1 MSADSW
7 QRCPICHNRPD
18 EYPNGIEHL
27 YGKLPLAEFLELSE
41 ELNEHADVET
51 VRLDYEV
58 DINDDGT
65 ASFWL
70 NAKCMACGTKWSA
83 RAVIEHE

>member
-7 QRCPICHNRPD
+7 QTCPICHNRPE
-18 EYPNGIEHL
+18 EYPDGIEHL
-27 YGKLPLAEFLELSE
+27 YGELPRTEFLDLAKKLDTLS
-41 ELNEHADVET
+41 HIET

-58 DINDDGT
+58 AIEDDGT

-70 NAKCMACGTKWSA
+70 NAKCVSCGTEWFA
-83 RAVIEHE
+83 RTVINHE